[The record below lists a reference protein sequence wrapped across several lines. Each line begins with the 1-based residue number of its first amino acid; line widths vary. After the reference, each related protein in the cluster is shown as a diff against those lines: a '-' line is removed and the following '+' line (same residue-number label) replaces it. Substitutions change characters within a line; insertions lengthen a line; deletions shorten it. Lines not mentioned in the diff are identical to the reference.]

1 MKRRILTLLLTLVM
15 VLSLLPGTAL
25 AVNDSSAPAV
35 TYADLADI
43 NGTALVPD
51 GAGENTEL
59 TVADAV
65 RALLLWTG
73 MTEQQLGSFPDD
85 YLAQARSMGMI
96 DTDTDADA
104 PCTLAAYRQ
113 MKAVADQMYD
123 ALHANKLQP
132 LYMNGMAQP
141 IFPYTTGEVTEGYS
155 NDESDIIRYC
165 VYVETN

>member
-59 TVADAV
+59 TVADAACTAAV
-65 RALLLWTG
+65 DGHDRA
-73 MTEQQLGSFPDD
+73 
-85 YLAQARSMGMI
+85 AARLVPG
-96 DTDTDADA
+96 
-104 PCTLAAYRQ
+104 
-113 MKAVADQMYD
+113 
-123 ALHANKLQP
+123 
-132 LYMNGMAQP
+132 
-141 IFPYTTGEVTEGYS
+141 
-155 NDESDIIRYC
+155 
-165 VYVETN
+165 